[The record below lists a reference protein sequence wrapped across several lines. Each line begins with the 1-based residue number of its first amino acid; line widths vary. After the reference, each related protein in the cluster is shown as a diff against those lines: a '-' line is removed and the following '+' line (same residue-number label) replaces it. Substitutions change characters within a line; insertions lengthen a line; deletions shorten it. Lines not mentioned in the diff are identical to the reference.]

1 LNPTTQEEADNKE
14 VHYAGIDVS
23 KRHLDAFVRPTG
35 EHFGVP
41 NDHAGIGSLVCW
53 LLEGARPALVVLEAT
68 GGFERPA
75 VAALAAAG
83 LAVAVV
89 NPRQARDFARA
100 TGRLAKT
107 DRIDA
112 EILARFAEAVHPTP
126 RPVPD
131 EEARALGEIL
141 ARRRQIVG
149 MLTAEK
155 NRLGAAT
162 TRPVRRRI
170 EAHVRWLE
178 KELEH
183 TDSDLGEAIEES
195 PSWREN
201 EALLRGVPGVGPVL
215 ARTLLAEL
223 PELGGLTGKQLAALV
238 GVAPLNRDS
247 GAFRGRRAV
256 WGGRSGVR
264 AALYMGALVATRHN
278 PQIKEFYE
286 RMLSAGK
293 PKKVALVACMR
304 KLLLIL
310 NAVLKHRTPWR
321 PPHALTP

>member
-1 LNPTTQEEADNKE
+1 LNPTIQKDKKE

-23 KRHLDAFVRPTG
+23 KGHLNVFVRPTG

-41 NDHAGIGSLVCW
+41 NDHAGIGSLVCR

-75 VAALAAAG
+75 VAALGAAG

-183 TDSDLGEAIEES
+183 TDSDLD
-195 PSWREN
+195 
-201 EALLRGVPGVGPVL
+201 EALSKRARPGV
-215 ARTLLAEL
+215 RT
-223 PELGGLTGKQLAALV
+223 KRFCAACLE
-238 GVAPLNRDS
+238 
-247 GAFRGRRAV
+247 
-256 WGGRSGVR
+256 W
-264 AALYMGALVATRHN
+264 ALCSPGH
-278 PQIKEFYE
+278 
-286 RMLSAGK
+286 S
-293 PKKVALVACMR
+293 
-304 KLLLIL
+304 
-310 NAVLKHRTPWR
+310 
-321 PPHALTP
+321 